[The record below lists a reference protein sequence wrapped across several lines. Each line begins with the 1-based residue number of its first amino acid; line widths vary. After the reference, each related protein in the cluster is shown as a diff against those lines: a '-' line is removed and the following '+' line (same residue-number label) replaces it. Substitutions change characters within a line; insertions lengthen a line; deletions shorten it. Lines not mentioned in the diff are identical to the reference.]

1 MKIFLAAILCALG
14 WLTGAQAQDFPSR
27 PITMI
32 VPLPAGSAFDVT
44 ARIIAERMQA
54 SLGQPVVVENVTG
67 AAGSIGTG
75 RVARAA
81 PDGYTLVFG
90 GLITHVINPAVL
102 KLSYDV
108 LADFEAVAPVATTD
122 LLIVARKSM
131 PAEDLHGLLAW
142 LKANPDKASQ
152 GSGGPGSL
160 TQLAGIL
167 FQKQTGT
174 RFAIVPYR
182 GAGAAVTDLV
192 AGHLDIMLDLA
203 PNSLPHMRAG
213 AIKCY
218 AVMARTR
225 LRTAPEVPTVD
236 EAGLPGLYMATWEAI
251 WAPKGTP
258 MTVINKLNAAV
269 ADALATPRVA
279 SRLASLGQ
287 EIFPREQQ
295 SPEALAALHKAEID
309 KWWPIIKAA
318 DVTADAPDSR
328 AH

>member
-1 MKIFLAAILCALG
+1 
-14 WLTGAQAQDFPSR
+14 
-27 PITMI
+27 
-32 VPLPAGSAFDVT
+32 
-44 ARIIAERMQA
+44 
-54 SLGQPVVVENVTG
+54 
-67 AAGSIGTG
+67 
-75 RVARAA
+75 
-81 PDGYTLVFG
+81 
-90 GLITHVINPAVL
+90 
-102 KLSYDV
+102 
-108 LADFEAVAPVATTD
+108 
-122 LLIVARKSM
+122 
-131 PAEDLHGLLAW
+131 
-142 LKANPDKASQ
+142 
-152 GSGGPGSL
+152 
-160 TQLAGIL
+160 
-167 FQKQTGT
+167 
-174 RFAIVPYR
+174 
-182 GAGAAVTDLV
+182 
-192 AGHLDIMLDLA
+192 MLDLA